1 MVLSRI
7 QYSNILCNVTSSNTN
22 CLNTFSIRRFMKIS
36 QNLRWPFPFLESLL
50 ITSSSDWAAMSFPI
64 IHIRFTIVSILNKF
78 VSLPC
83 VSLLFFKDFFNLL
96 MRNTEKEAERE
107 AGSLWGAQCKTPS
120 QDPGFMTWA
129 KGRHLTTGNQG
140 APPCLSFLCLFFSHF
155 LSNIFHMLW
164 SWQNLG
170 HFCKPCN
177 ILLSTLRYGLKFMCL
192 LCMYQYGGLKTVFTP
207 EILLWDSP
215 SETNCCYGFL
225 LYLQT
230 K

>member
-1 MVLSRI
+1 MAISIFGKPVNYFFLWLSCHVLPYNSHSFHHCVHTEQI
-7 QYSNILCNVTSSNTN
+7 
-22 CLNTFSIRRFMKIS
+22 CLF
-36 QNLRWPFPFLESLL
+36 
-50 ITSSSDWAAMSFPI
+50 AMCI
-64 IHIRFTIVSILNKF
+64 
-78 VSLPC
+78 
-83 VSLLFFKDFFNLL
+83 LLFFKDFFNLL